1 MSNHD
6 TIIETFNHAGCEVEI
21 HIDPDPLNPRE
32 DYDNIGTMVCFHRN
46 YMLGDEHGVEQCR
59 DDIRASRAY
68 LSAWDDPNSER
79 YRAIR
84 FDLGTDPA
92 DLYQTALDCK
102 FIVLPLYLYDHSG
115 LTMNTTG
122 FHCPW
127 DSGQAG
133 FIYVPRSRAVKEWGN
148 KVCNKRVID
157 AATRCLK
164 AEVETYD
171 QYLRGEVYGYVV
183 RHEAS
188 GEEDSCWGFFGEQD
202 YVESE
207 ARNVAEALD
216 KFHRKARQAR
226 LATMIRNHV
235 PLDIRQRELG
245 AL

>member
-1 MSNHD
+1 MSDYDN
-6 TIIETFNHAGCEVEI
+6 IIETFNHAGCEVEI
-21 HIDPDPLNPRE
+21 YYDAEPPNPRE

-68 LSAWDDPNSER
+68 LSAWDDCNSLR
-79 YRAIR
+79 CR
-84 FDLGTDPA
+84 DLNNPA
-92 DLYQTALDCK
+92 DLYQTVQDCG

-115 LTMNTTG
+115 LTMNTGG
-122 FHCPW
+122 FICPW
-127 DSGQAG
+127 DSGQVG
-133 FIYVPRSRAVKEWGN
+133 FIYVPRSGAVKEFGK
-148 KVCNKRVID
+148 KVCNQRVID

-207 ARNVAEALD
+207 ARSVAEALD

-226 LATMIRNHV
+226 LATMIRHHV
-235 PLDIRQRELG
+235 PLEVRAEEL
-245 AL
+245 ARL